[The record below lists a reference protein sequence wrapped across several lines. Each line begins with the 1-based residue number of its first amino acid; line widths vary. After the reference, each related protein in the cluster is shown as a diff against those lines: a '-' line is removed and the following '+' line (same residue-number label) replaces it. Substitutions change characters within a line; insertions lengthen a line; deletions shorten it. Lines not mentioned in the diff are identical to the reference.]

1 MCMPF
6 TMSSFCDTYVDRGH
20 SLLLSV
26 EKSLLANR
34 LMGRKPDTSNVTVSV
49 LNARTANACRVLGKY
64 SDQSGSVAEQWSKH
78 CANLYRAIVA
88 KEPQFDN
95 TNHMQC
101 AVDTL
106 DATVLAIS
114 RNECLKLVGS
124 RPTLMSF

>member
-1 MCMPF
+1 
-6 TMSSFCDTYVDRGH
+6 MSSFCDTYVDRGH
-20 SLLLSV
+20 ALLTSV

-34 LMGRKPDTSNVTVSV
+34 LMGKKPDTSKVTVSM
-49 LNARTANACRVLGKY
+49 LNVRTANACRVLGKY
-64 SDQSGSVAEQWSKH
+64 TDQKGSVAEQWSKH
-78 CANLYRAIVA
+78 CSNLYRAIVA
-88 KEPQFDN
+88 KEPPFTN
-95 TNHMQC
+95 SNHMQC